1 MPLDA
6 KALIVAHRKI
16 SSFMTCSNAH
26 LGNFRSEVT
35 GHAPSMEW
43 VRKYPHL
50 WRNSGITIAV
60 AWAYASPTTKNP
72 DFSVILGLHARQEQ

>member
-6 KALIVAHRKI
+6 KALIVAHLKI

-26 LGNFRSEVT
+26 LGNFRSEVGWT
-35 GHAPSMEW
+35 RSNMEW
-43 VRKYPHL
+43 ARKYPRL

-60 AWAYASPTTKNP
+60 AWAYASPTTKNT
-72 DFSVILGLHARQEQ
+72 DFSAILGLHATQEQ